1 MSEKRDI
8 SRNFIIYEREY
19 QHLLILM
26 GETPI
31 KNVSVFITQ
40 KIILA
45 YSRRIDR
52 DRFNKGKIAKEPI
65 PRKLKN
71 SDRGAGLKTVTLHTA
86 LTASENKALED
97 VIRYHNFI
105 DKYGKA
111 EYSQFLAC
119 VIIKMWGDRDDV
131 EEEKEVDP
139 IKPKKSKLDALDPG
153 CYQSDS
159 LIGN

>member
-52 DRFNKGKIAKEPI
+52 DRFNKGKIAREPI
-65 PRKLKN
+65 PRRLKN
-71 SDRGAGLKTVTLHTA
+71 SDRGAGLKTVTVHTA
-86 LTASENKALED
+86 LTASENQALED
-97 VIRYHNFI
+97 VVKYHNFI

-131 EEEKEVDP
+131 EEEKEKEPV
-139 IKPKKSKLDALDPG
+139 KPVKSKLDALDPG
-153 CYQSDS
+153 RYQNENW
-159 LIGN
+159 IGD